1 MLGEPH
7 VEFSVLGPV
16 EVTAGGR
23 SLAVGG
29 ARARAV
35 LAMLVAQPGHV
46 VSADRLAGE
55 LWPGHPADK
64 AAASLQVRLSEL
76 RKAFR
81 SAGEDDRLATRPP
94 GYLLTVAPGDLDS
107 LCFAR
112 LADEGSAALEAGDA
126 AMAAQRLT
134 EALALWRGPAF
145 AGVDVPSVRAEAG
158 RLEEMRLAALESRA
172 EALLASGRHGE
183 AITELETL
191 TAAHPLRER
200 LWSLRM
206 LALYQADRQADAL
219 HAYGDLRAILAD
231 ELGIDPGPALRDL
244 HARIMRQ
251 DPALDEAARRRP
263 TDLPPG
269 APQTRYV
276 QAADGVRIAYQILG
290 HGDRDIV
297 FVPGLMSHLELL
309 WESQETGEFF
319 RRLATLGR
327 LILFDKRDTGLSDR
341 APGAATLEE
350 RIDDVRAVMRAAGS
364 ERAVLFGYSE
374 GAPMSILFAATY
386 PERVSSLI
394 LGSAAARWFPAPD
407 YPCGQGPEE
416 MYRALHD
423 IAENRWGQGDT
434 IDWYLPSRAGSPR
447 ARQLIGRFE
456 RMAISPSAFQQMI
469 AMIRDIDVR
478 DVLPAIHV
486 PTLVIQRLG
495 DKITIPFHGRYLAS
509 HIAGARYFEQP
520 GDHSLRF
527 AGGGESDALIREI
540 GDFLAGIGQPAGP
553 DRVLATI
560 LLAHAEGSPAESG
573 TGAPGAAGP
582 LTGREAV
589 TRTIIQ
595 AHHGRWIR
603 GSGQAILAT
612 FDAPGQ
618 AIRCAATV
626 RDAAAAAGIRLACG
640 IHTGEVDFAG
650 DKIAGASVDIATSV
664 AALAEPAE
672 ILVSRTVKDLLT
684 GSGIAFAARGSHK
697 LTSTAGRWPLFA
709 VAPLDPRCSPD
720 PS

>member
-1 MLGEPH
+1 M
-7 VEFSVLGPV
+7 EFGVLGPV
-16 EVTAGGR
+16 EMTVGGR
-23 SLAVGG
+23 PLALGG
-29 ARARAV
+29 ARARGVLAV
-35 LAMLVAQPGHV
+35 LLAHANRV
-46 VSADRLAGE
+46 VSADRLAEE
-55 LWPGHPADK
+55 LWPGHPAGK
-64 AAASLQVRLSEL
+64 AAANLQVRLSEL

-107 LCFAR
+107 LSFAR
-112 LADEGSAALEAGDA
+112 LADEGTAALEAGDA
-126 AMAAQRLT
+126 ATAAQRLT

-145 AGVDVPSVRAEAG
+145 AGIDVPSVRAEAG

-172 EALLASGRHGE
+172 EALLAAGRRGE
-183 AITELETL
+183 AIAELETL
-191 TAAHPLRER
+191 TAAHPLAER

-206 LALYQADRQADAL
+206 LALYQAGRQADAL
-219 HAYGDLRAILAD
+219 HAYGDLRKILAD

-244 HARIMRQ
+244 HARIVRQ
-251 DPALDEAARRRP
+251 DPALDRPSGRDGTGALAA
-263 TDLPPG
+263 

-276 QAADGVRIAYQILG
+276 QAADGVRIAYQVLG
-290 HGDRDIV
+290 HSGRDIV

-309 WESQETGEFF
+309 WEYQETSEFF

-364 ERAVLFGYSE
+364 QRAALFGYSE

-386 PERVSSLI
+386 PERVSALI

-407 YPCGQGPEE
+407 YPCGPGPEE
-416 MYRALHD
+416 MFRALHD
-423 IAENRWGQGDT
+423 IAENRWGHGDT

-447 ARQLIGRFE
+447 ARELIGRFE
-456 RMAISPSAFQQMI
+456 RMAISPGAFQRML
-469 AMIRDIDVR
+469 AMIREIDVR

-486 PTLVIQRLG
+486 PTLVVQRLE
-495 DKITIPFHGRYLAS
+495 DKITTPFHGRYLAA

-527 AGGGESDALIREI
+527 TAGGESDALIREI
-540 GDFLAGIGQPAGP
+540 EDFLTGIGQPAEP

-560 LLAHAEGSPAESG
+560 LLAHAAGPPAGDG
-573 TGAPGAAGP
+573 TGTPGIPGL

-589 TRTIIQ
+589 ARTIVQ
-595 AHHGRWIR
+595 AHRGRWIQ
-603 GSGQAILAT
+603 GSDQAILAT

-640 IHTGEVDFAG
+640 IHTGEIDLAG
-650 DKIAGASVDIATSV
+650 DNIAGTSFDIATSV
-664 AALAEPAE
+664 AALAGPAE

-697 LTSTAGRWPLFA
+697 VTGAAGRWPLFA
-709 VAPLDPRCSPD
+709 VAPSGPRRPAE
-720 PS
+720 PP

>member
-1 MLGEPH
+1 

-16 EVTAGGR
+16 EVTAAGR
-23 SLAVGG
+23 PLALGG
-29 ARARAV
+29 ARARGV
-35 LAMLVAQPGHV
+35 LAMLLAHANQV
-46 VSADRLAGE
+46 VSADRLAEE
-55 LWPGHPADK
+55 LWAGHPADK

-107 LCFAR
+107 LRFTR
-112 LADEGSAALEAGDA
+112 LASEGTAALGAGDA
-126 AMAAQRLT
+126 VMAAQRLT

-145 AGVDVPSVRAEAG
+145 AGIDVPSVRAEGG

-172 EALLASGRHGE
+172 EALLAAGRHGE
-183 AITELETL
+183 AIAELETL

-206 LALYQADRQADAL
+206 LALYQAGRQADAL
-219 HAYGDLRAILAD
+219 HAYGDLRGILAD

-244 HARIMRQ
+244 HARIVRQ
-251 DPALDEAARRRP
+251 DPALDQPASRRGAGVPAA
-263 TDLPPG
+263 

-276 QAADGVRIAYQILG
+276 QAADGLHIAYQILG
-290 HGDRDIV
+290 HGERDIV

-386 PERVSSLI
+386 PERVSALI
-394 LGSAAARWFPAPD
+394 LGSAAARWSPAPD

-416 MYRALHD
+416 MFRALYD

-456 RMAISPSAFQQMI
+456 RMAISPSTFQRML
-469 AMIRDIDVR
+469 AMIREIDVR

-486 PTLVIQRLG
+486 PTLVVQRLG
-495 DKITIPFHGRYLAS
+495 DRITTPFHGRYLAA

-527 AGGGESDALIREI
+527 AAGGEGGALIGEI
-540 GDFLAGIGQPAGP
+540 ADFLAGAGQPAEP
-553 DRVLATI
+553 DRVLVTI
-560 LLAHAEGSPAESG
+560 LLAHAAGSPAEAG
-573 TGAPGAAGP
+573 TGAPGLPGP

-589 TRTIIQ
+589 TRTIVQ
-595 AHHGRWIR
+595 AHRGRWIR
-603 GSGQAILAT
+603 GGGQAILAT

-640 IHTGEVDFAG
+640 IHTGEIDLAG

-664 AALAEPAE
+664 AALARPTE

-684 GSGIAFAARGSHK
+684 GSGIAFTARGSHQ

-709 VAPLDPRCSPD
+709 VAPPD
-720 PS
+720 GVPT